1 MGNGTSPWADRG
13 AIDREREM
21 LDVAHSMDLWISYV
35 LRGGVLIA
43 AAIILVGLALFLAH
57 GPGGSVAPWLRARP
71 IATSPALIARGVLAR
86 RPLAV
91 IQLGVLALILTP
103 LARVALTAVLF
114 VVERD
119 WVFVAITATVLVIL
133 ALGLLGTG
141 A

>member
-1 MGNGTSPWADRG
+1 
-13 AIDREREM
+13 
-21 LDVAHSMDLWISYV
+21 
-35 LRGGVLIA
+35 
-43 AAIILVGLALFLAH
+43 
-57 GPGGSVAPWLRARP
+57 
-71 IATSPALIARGVLAR
+71 GVLAR